1 MLDTI
6 VKILPLI
13 LVFGIGYG
21 LKKLKFLTS
30 EDGSSLLKVI
40 FSAGVPAL
48 VFTSILKVNIDASIA
63 ILCLLPATIVGT
75 TLLAIFAL
83 RRSLLKKVN
92 VKTFGSL
99 LVGVTIMNTG
109 FLLPFVEKVY
119 GAEGLVRFALIDTF
133 NGLLVFSVVYAIA
146 VKLGNE
152 KQDNSFIVKKLF
164 MSPPLWALV
173 IAFTIKALG
182 VTPPTV
188 INDTLTMIARL
199 VGPVIL
205 IALGLKF
212 TPVIKKPS
220 LLLTSLLLRFV
231 LGGLIG
237 IVFVKLLG
245 LHGLNASIAIF
256 ASIAPIG
263 FNSIT
268 FAELEKLDVDFAA
281 SQVSIAI
288 LVALIV
294 APIAIQLIGN
304 I

>member
-6 VKILPLI
+6 IKIFPLI

-30 EDGSSLLKVI
+30 DDGSSLLKVI

-63 ILCLLPATIVGT
+63 ILCLLPAAIVGT
-75 TLLAIFAL
+75 TLLAVFTL
-83 RRSLLKKVN
+83 RGSLLKKVN
-92 VKTFGSL
+92 IKAFGSL

-119 GAEGLVRFALIDTF
+119 GADGLVRFALIDAF
-133 NGLLVFSVVYAIA
+133 NGLLVFSIVYAIA

-164 MSPPLWALV
+164 MSPPLWALI
-173 IAFTIKALG
+173 IAFSVKLMG
-182 VTPPTV
+182 LTPPALV
-188 INDTLTMIARL
+188 NDTLTMIARL

-212 TPVIKKPS
+212 TPVVKKPGLLGLS
-220 LLLTSLLLRFV
+220 LVLRFV

-237 IVFVKLLG
+237 VMFVKVFG
-245 LHGLNASIAIF
+245 LHGLNTSIAIF

-268 FAELEKLDVDFAA
+268 FAELEKLDVEFAA

-288 LVALIV
+288 LVALII
-294 APIAIQLIGN
+294 APIVIQILG
-304 I
+304 